1 MLRYWFRPRPGP
13 SASPRGWG
21 GSRARYNPLLLCHP
35 RKEYDEPLRP
45 RCMAPFS
52 SGELTIMSPGDW
64 YQVRSDVPIV
74 AEASGDPGRGQ
85 HVWFVA
91 VNPKRKWYPLNEAT
105 KASSGRWTAG
115 VSPGQISGN
124 VKLCVV
130 VADSTAVQVFEG
142 FFQEAERDRR
152 LYKAGLANPPED
164 ADIKSCVDVLGP

>member
-1 MLRYWFRPRPGP
+1 MDTEESTLK
-13 SASPRGWG
+13 
-21 GSRARYNPLLLCHP
+21 ARKDGIKWWVHTLIALFTAGLTYVGIAVVAHWP
-35 RKEYDEPLRP
+35 
-45 RCMAPFS
+45 PFS
-52 SGELTIMSPGDW
+52 SGELAIVSPSDW
-64 YQVRSDVPIV
+64 YQVRSDLPLV

-105 KASSGRWTAG
+105 KARSGRWTAS
-115 VSPGQISGN
+115 VSPDQISGN

-130 VADSTAVQVFEG
+130 AADSRAVQVLEG

-152 LYKAGLANPPED
+152 LYKAGLANPPEG